1 MSNGIMSRKPTQSGQ
16 PPRAAG
22 INLGA
27 PPFMQKPSIG
37 SSIIPAEKTGV
48 LGKMDYM
55 RLMKMAE
62 RMTDKELQQEMV
74 RPQQFPQAITAAVA
88 MGRAKTR
95 KASALNEMAK
105 GPKMPTVSEQVLAE
119 LSKEDSI
126 DRGLADM
133 AAFAQMS
140 QNMGSP
146 KGGIDRGMNPTMGVK
161 EGGII
166 KYQNRGQ
173 VRSNPYSLMSG
184 AQAMPV
190 AFDMGNYL
198 GGMGLNRKQ
207 EEYARQIA
215 EMAKAQGISEDRIPY
230 LINTALAESSLGAN
244 PAAFKV
250 TEGDSSAGFYQA
262 VPTTAFDPGFGA
274 QGFQFSEGVSE
285 ALAPFRDKN
294 LGPGALAKQLKGT
307 KYGDS
312 DLYTAMQNELIE
324 NIPGNINFGIGYQ
337 NALMD
342 RYGGDPE
349 LSAIA
354 YNQGAAYADQIKNT
368 MEKAASGQEGFSDF
382 EGMSAAEILK
392 LTNPKAYEEAYG
404 SKEGQ
409 PSYMDRMLSGTGAE
423 ASSVDFK
430 APGAKGSSVFPDL
443 STLTTLEQVQK
454 EQNKLLP
461 IIGTEF
467 GSNRSRALDKLEKE
481 IKNKQ
486 DPFYISP
493 DDPRVLEAA
502 MERGNMSDLANKNV
516 DPITQMAKDRKKYT
530 FVPKEGTGGAPKSV
544 TEQKE
549 VGVDPR
555 LPVYDESGKN
565 INMEPPDTPLE
576 KTVKKAYQGTKNF
589 FGNVF
594 APADIAGLDPDAKT
608 TTETAKVNEKTL
620 VNNIASD
627 INNQVSNVNLSEN
640 PEAANNAIGNTLNNL
655 NNQNQNVAKDKR
667 RSFSELLDDATDAVN
682 KVGGGVKNQF
692 DAMMNELNKQG
703 ADSEKK
709 FNYMAGLPFFEMA
722 QGVLEGENWVSGLI
736 KGSTR
741 FAKTAFQIQKQQQ
754 LMKDKMMDRKIQV
767 AKIDSLIKSGD
778 RTAALKL
785 AGDLSKSDA
794 AIEAAK
800 YKANMDYEKLNAD
813 VIQNLKT
820 EERKII
826 ENADFQA
833 RVNADTDATIQR
845 LKDSNRYDDK
855 EIDKLR
861 SQIFDYHQ
869 GRRVNERLMGK
880 TGEGSVDLYK
890 ILNQLP
896 EKEPGLLS
904 KMTKSTLNWIFS
916 WAD

>member
-146 KGGIDRGMNPTMGVK
+146 KGGIDRGMNPTMGAK

-190 AFDMGNYL
+190 AFDMTNYL

-312 DLYTAMQNELIE
+312 DLYTAMQKELIE

-368 MEKAASGQEGFSDF
+368 MEKAASGQEGFSEF
-382 EGMSAAEILK
+382 EGMSAAEVLK

-430 APGAKGSSVFPDL
+430 VPGAKGSSVFPDL

-467 GSNRSRALDKLEKE
+467 GSNRSKALDKLEKE

-502 MERGNMSDLANKNV
+502 MERGNMPDRDVATRSV
-516 DPITQMAKDRKKYT
+516 DPITQMAKKRETYT
-530 FVPKEGTGGAPKSV
+530 LSPEEGTGGAPDII
-544 TEQKE
+544 TRDDGLTIDEREQKKFIE
-549 VGVDPR
+549 QEKQRKGTIQNSIDGFVKQNVPDDQQENIANEMTNLSNDVNKQSQNIDTNTNPGAGENLISNTFNKLDNLVGSFKQR
-555 LPVYDESGKN
+555 SNEEL
-565 INMEPPDTPLE
+565 L
-576 KTVKKAYQGTKNF
+576 Q
-589 FGNVF
+589 
-594 APADIAGLDPDAKT
+594 
-608 TTETAKVNEKTL
+608 TAKDIVNE
-620 VNNIASD
+620 A
-627 INNQVSNVNLSEN
+627 
-640 PEAANNAIGNTLNNL
+640 
-655 NNQNQNVAKDKR
+655 
-667 RSFSELLDDATDAVN
+667 
-682 KVGGGVKNQF
+682 GGGVKNMFQGLMDSF
-692 DAMMNELNKQG
+692 NKNV
-703 ADSEKK
+703 DDKTK
-709 FNYMAGLPFFEMA
+709 FNIMSALPFLSAAKAALVGGQSPLEALINAATGGAQAAMKIKAYEDKRKDAQDKKKLLLGRLQVALAAGEQDQVVKLMSTMKTNDANMYKSIIDGNVEMMK
-722 QGVLEGENWVSGLI
+722 LE
-736 KGSTR
+736 R
-741 FAKTAFQIQKQQQ
+741 DAAKFFTEQRTA
-754 LMKDKMMDRKIQV
+754 LMKDDTFTSAMGLKVDEIVKSLQRANKDPDDL
-767 AKIDSLIKSGD
+767 AK
-778 RTAALKL
+778 
-785 AGDLSKSDA
+785 
-794 AIEAAK
+794 
-800 YKANMDYEKLNAD
+800 
-813 VIQNLKT
+813 NLP
-820 EERKII
+820 
-826 ENADFQA
+826 
-833 RVNADTDATIQR
+833 R
-845 LKDSNRYDDK
+845 LKVAIQDEYINRAIYGPKAESLSTDPAQIINSIKDK
-855 EIDKLR
+855 KKFL
-861 SQIFDYHQ
+861 
-869 GRRVNERLMGK
+869 
-880 TGEGSVDLYK
+880 
-890 ILNQLP
+890 
-896 EKEPGLLS
+896 GL
-904 KMTKSTLNWIFS
+904 F
-916 WAD
+916 